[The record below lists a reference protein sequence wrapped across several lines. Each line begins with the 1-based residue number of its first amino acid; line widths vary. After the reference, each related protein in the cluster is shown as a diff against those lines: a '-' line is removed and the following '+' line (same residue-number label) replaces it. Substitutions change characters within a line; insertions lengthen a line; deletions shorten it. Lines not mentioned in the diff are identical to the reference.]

1 MTVRRLYQVSEQFHL
16 SSQALTKLVRDL
28 GFSVKSHMSV
38 ATDEIMAA
46 VRNELERQKNALK
59 KEIEE
64 KQRRLMA
71 RRDRQRK
78 RGGPKSRPPA
88 AKPLTPSAVQ
98 PAEVDVA
105 PRPPYVKPQGLDQ
118 RPGFGGRPGGRG
130 PFPGGGKRS
139 GRFPAADGRIADR
152 PRANA
157 FAEEDLRRGDS
168 RRKRKRRERK
178 KRVVDK
184 REVAASFKRTIANI
198 GARAKTKRH
207 RKDRQA
213 DAEISAEATHII
225 EVTEFMSVAE
235 LAGKMDISPSEV
247 VAKCLELGML
257 ATINQRLDLDTIE
270 TIALEFGFDVEE
282 VAEIGA
288 DLIEEQEETEYEQLP
303 RPPVVTIM
311 GHVDHGKT
319 SLLDWIRQSN
329 IVAGESGGITQH
341 IGAYMVQLPKGRIC
355 FLDTPGHEA
364 FTAMRARGAH
374 ITDLV
379 VLVVAQDD
387 RVMPQTIEAIDH
399 AKAARVP
406 IVVAINKMDL
416 PDADAKPVMDQLAKR
431 GLLAEEWG
439 GDVMMVPVSAKTGEG
454 IDRLLES
461 ILLAAEMLELTGAV
475 DRPAKGVIVDARLDR
490 GRGPIATVLIREGM
504 LTSGHYFV
512 AGEAHGHV
520 RIMFDERGRT
530 VAEAGPSVPVVVTGF
545 SQVPQAG
552 DSFVATNSEQIARDI
567 ARKRE
572 RVRREHLYRGLRK
585 VHLTDLHERI
595 KEGQIEELRL
605 IIKGDVDGSVEVLAD
620 TLEKIKSEEVAV
632 NIIHRGVGS
641 ISESNVLLAAASDAV
656 VIGFH
661 VRPDARARE
670 VAARE
675 NVDIRL
681 YTVIYEAEAA
691 IRAALEGML
700 APETTEE
707 ATGQAEVRD
716 TFRITRLGVIAGC
729 FVTGGVIHRDD
740 RVHLVRDG
748 VEIFNGPIVNLRRF
762 KDDVRDVAAGY
773 ECGIR
778 LENFND
784 IKVGDMFEAYRIK
797 ELERKL
803 E

>member
-1 MTVRRLYQVSEQFHL
+1 M
-16 SSQALTKLVRDL
+16 
-28 GFSVKSHMSV
+28 
-38 ATDEIMAA
+38 
-46 VRNELERQKNALK
+46 
-59 KEIEE
+59 
-64 KQRRLMA
+64 
-71 RRDRQRK
+71 
-78 RGGPKSRPPA
+78 
-88 AKPLTPSAVQ
+88 
-98 PAEVDVA
+98 
-105 PRPPYVKPQGLDQ
+105 
-118 RPGFGGRPGGRG
+118 
-130 PFPGGGKRS
+130 
-139 GRFPAADGRIADR
+139 
-152 PRANA
+152 
-157 FAEEDLRRGDS
+157 
-168 RRKRKRRERK
+168 
-178 KRVVDK
+178 VDK

-198 GARAKTKRH
+198 GARSKTKRY
-207 RKDRQA
+207 RKTRQPG
-213 DAEISAEATHII
+213 AEDNGEAARIV

-235 LAGKMDISPSEV
+235 LANKMDVSASEV

-257 ATINQRLDLDTIE
+257 ATINQRLDMDTIE
-270 TIALEFGFDVEE
+270 TVALEFDFDVKE

-288 DLIEEQEETEYEQLP
+288 DLIEEQEDAEYEKVP

-319 SLLDWIRQSN
+319 SLLDYIRHSN
-329 IVAGESGGITQH
+329 IIAGESGGITQH
-341 IGAYMVQLPKGRIC
+341 IGAYLVRQPKGRIC

-399 AKAARVP
+399 AKAAGVP
-406 IVVAINKMDL
+406 IIVAINKMDL
-416 PDADAKPVMDQLAKR
+416 PDADANPVMEQLGKR
-431 GLLAEEWG
+431 GLLAEAWSG
-439 GDVMMVPVSAKTGEG
+439 NVMMFPVSAKTGEG
-454 IDRLLES
+454 VDKLLEGIVLS
-461 ILLAAEMLELTGAV
+461 AEMLELTAAV

-490 GRGPIATVLIREGM
+490 GRGPVATILVQEGT
-504 LTSGHYFV
+504 LKAGHYFV
-512 AGEAHGHV
+512 AGEAHGRV
-520 RIMFDERGRT
+520 RQMIDVRGQL
-530 VAEAGPSVPVVVTGF
+530 VEEAGPSVPVVVTGF

-552 DSFVATNSEQIARDI
+552 DSFVATNSEQIAREI

-595 KEGQIEELRL
+595 KEGQIKELRL
-605 IIKGDVDGSVEVLAD
+605 VIKGDVDGSVEVLAD

-641 ISESNVLLAAASDAV
+641 ISESDVLLAAVSNAV

-661 VRPDARARE
+661 IRPDARARE
-670 VAARE
+670 IAAKE
-675 NVDIRL
+675 SVDIRL
-681 YTVIYEAEAA
+681 YNVIYEAEAA
-691 IRAALEGML
+691 VRAALEGML

-707 ATGQAEVRD
+707 PTGQAEVRN
-716 TFRITRLGVIAGC
+716 TFRITRLGMIAGC
-729 FVTGGVIHRDD
+729 FVTGGSIQRDN

-748 VEIFNGPIVNLRRF
+748 VEIFNGAIANLRRF
-762 KDDVRDVAAGY
+762 KDDVREVASGY

-784 IKVGDMFEAYRIK
+784 IKVGDIFEGYRIR

>member
-1 MTVRRLYQVSEQFHL
+1 V
-16 SSQALTKLVRDL
+16 
-28 GFSVKSHMSV
+28 
-38 ATDEIMAA
+38 I
-46 VRNELERQKNALK
+46 
-59 KEIEE
+59 
-64 KQRRLMA
+64 
-71 RRDRQRK
+71 
-78 RGGPKSRPPA
+78 
-88 AKPLTPSAVQ
+88 
-98 PAEVDVA
+98 
-105 PRPPYVKPQGLDQ
+105 
-118 RPGFGGRPGGRG
+118 
-130 PFPGGGKRS
+130 
-139 GRFPAADGRIADR
+139 
-152 PRANA
+152 
-157 FAEEDLRRGDS
+157 
-168 RRKRKRRERK
+168 
-178 KRVVDK
+178 DK

-198 GARAKTKRH
+198 GARAKTKRY
-207 RKDRQA
+207 RKTRQPG
-213 DAEISAEATHII
+213 AEDTAEAANVI

-235 LAGKMDISPSEV
+235 LAGEMDVSPSEV

-257 ATINQRLDLDTIE
+257 ATINQRLDMDTIA
-270 TIALEFGFDVEE
+270 TVALEFDFEVKE

-288 DLIEEQEETEYEQLP
+288 DLIEEQEEAEYEQVP

-319 SLLDWIRQSN
+319 SLLDYIRHSN
-329 IVAGESGGITQH
+329 IIAGESGGITQH
-341 IGAYMVQLPKGRIC
+341 IGAYMVGLPKGRIC

-399 AKAARVP
+399 AKAANVP

-439 GDVMMVPVSAKTGEG
+439 GNVIMFPVSAKTGEG
-454 IDRLLES
+454 VDKLLEGIVLS
-461 ILLAAEMLELTGAV
+461 AEMLELTAAV

-490 GRGPIATVLIREGM
+490 GRGPIATILVREGM
-504 LTSGHYFV
+504 LTAGHYFV
-512 AGEAHGHV
+512 AGEAHGRV
-520 RIMFDERGRT
+520 RLMLDVRGR
-530 VAEAGPSVPVVVTGF
+530 VVKEAGPSVPVVVTGF

-552 DSFVATNSEQIARDI
+552 DSFVATHSEQIAREI

-595 KEGQIEELRL
+595 REGQIKELRL
-605 IIKGDVDGSVEVLAD
+605 VIKGDVDGSVEVLAD
-620 TLEKIKSEEVAV
+620 TLEKIKSDEVAV

-641 ISESNVLLAAASDAV
+641 ISESDVLLAAVSNAV

-661 VRPDARARE
+661 IRPDARARE
-670 VAARE
+670 IAARE
-675 NVDIRL
+675 SVDIRL
-681 YTVIYEAEAA
+681 YNVIYEAEAA
-691 IRAALEGML
+691 IKAALEGML

-707 ATGQAEVRD
+707 PTGRAEVRN
-716 TFRITRLGVIAGC
+716 TFRITRLGMIAGC
-729 FVTGGVIHRDD
+729 FVTSGSIQRDN

-748 VEIFNGPIVNLRRF
+748 VEVFNGPIANLRRF
-762 KDDVRDVAAGY
+762 KDDVREVTSGY

-784 IKVGDMFEAYRIK
+784 IKVGDVFEAYRIK

>member
-1 MTVRRLYQVSEQFHL
+1 
-16 SSQALTKLVRDL
+16 
-28 GFSVKSHMSV
+28 
-38 ATDEIMAA
+38 
-46 VRNELERQKNALK
+46 
-59 KEIEE
+59 
-64 KQRRLMA
+64 
-71 RRDRQRK
+71 
-78 RGGPKSRPPA
+78 
-88 AKPLTPSAVQ
+88 
-98 PAEVDVA
+98 
-105 PRPPYVKPQGLDQ
+105 
-118 RPGFGGRPGGRG
+118 
-130 PFPGGGKRS
+130 
-139 GRFPAADGRIADR
+139 
-152 PRANA
+152 
-157 FAEEDLRRGDS
+157 
-168 RRKRKRRERK
+168 
-178 KRVVDK
+178 
-184 REVAASFKRTIANI
+184 
-198 GARAKTKRH
+198 
-207 RKDRQA
+207 
-213 DAEISAEATHII
+213 
-225 EVTEFMSVAE
+225 
-235 LAGKMDISPSEV
+235 
-247 VAKCLELGML
+247 
-257 ATINQRLDLDTIE
+257 
-270 TIALEFGFDVEE
+270 
-282 VAEIGA
+282 
-288 DLIEEQEETEYEQLP
+288 
-303 RPPVVTIM
+303 
-311 GHVDHGKT
+311 
-319 SLLDWIRQSN
+319 
-329 IVAGESGGITQH
+329 
-341 IGAYMVQLPKGRIC
+341 
-355 FLDTPGHEA
+355 
-364 FTAMRARGAH
+364 
-374 ITDLV
+374 
-379 VLVVAQDD
+379 
-387 RVMPQTIEAIDH
+387 MPQTIEAIDH